1 MVEIFTD
8 LSYQLKYFNITVN
21 STEPIFYYCGAE
33 TSCMKHHMVGAIN
46 PNSTQ
51 TLASQ
56 IHAAAMADYEL
67 LPGEPIPK
75 EGATSSLSSSSPTS
89 TSTASSTPPPPSSSQ
104 GEDKLSTGAIVGIS
118 IGVAAFVIICATL
131 FFFVGRHGKLKDMI
145 NRHNNNNNNNA
156 PQNSNMAQHPY
167 GDGGLASPQFTQQ
180 RYGTP
185 PPGAHADY
193 GFNSP
198 PQYGI
203 GEPYAGAWAN
213 PQQQQHSHMHTMSQ
227 EQ

>member
-1 MVEIFTD
+1 MVGIFTD
-8 LSYQLKYFNITVN
+8 LCYKLEYFNITIN

-33 TSCMKHHMVGAIN
+33 TSCMVHHMVGAIN

-56 IHAAAMADYEL
+56 VHAAAMADYEL

-75 EGATSSLSSSSPTS
+75 EGASSSSTSSPTS
-89 TSTASSTPPPPSSSQ
+89 TPTESSAPPPPSSNQ
-104 GEDKLSTGAIVGIS
+104 GEDKLSTGAIVGIA
-118 IGVAAFVIICATL
+118 IGVAAFIIACAAL
-131 FFFVGRHGKLKDMI
+131 FFFVGRHGKLKEMV
-145 NRHNNNNNNNA
+145 NRHNNNNNNNNNG
-156 PQNSNMAQHPY
+156 PQDPNMAQQPY

-203 GEPYAGAWAN
+203 GEAYAGAWAN
-213 PQQQQHSHMHTMSQ
+213 PQQQHGHVHTMSQ
-227 EQ
+227 QQ